1 MVYSNS
7 QIIQKE
13 GQCLSHESDY
23 HRKTKY
29 LLSNILLSQYG
40 HNISKIITEEQI
52 GDRRA
57 DVFIQLRS
65 GKKIAIEIQN
75 SIMSV
80 KDLQQRTEDYNDLGI
95 YVLWILNGQ
104 GVVCAEEKVP
114 KQREVVKLSTLERYL
129 HYLYGGRVYYLN
141 LQENKTQVSLFGLH
155 YTCSLK
161 RKYRNKRFRTNFSYY
176 YIMDQDPIRLGSYNL
191 LCTKFNNA
199 LLARFYDK
207 NLVIKIMNQIY
218 AYVSRYPTYK
228 NRKLLRKIRSHF
240 SLYNTSLLYH
250 AILKLIMYNE
260 IDIKIKKRYIKRS
273 FRKYYSKYQ
282 F

>member
-1 MVYSNS
+1 MVYTNS
-7 QIIQKE
+7 QIIRKD

-40 HNISKIITEEQI
+40 HNISKIITEEEI

-57 DVFIQLRS
+57 DIFIQLHNK
-65 GKKIAIEIQN
+65 KKIAIEIQN

-80 KDLQQRTEDYNDLGI
+80 KEVKQRTEDYNKRGI
-95 YVLWILNGQ
+95 YVLWILNGK
-104 GVVCAEEKVP
+104 GIVCAEGKVP
-114 KQREVVKLSTLERYL
+114 IRREVVKLSTLERYL

-141 LQENKTQVSLFGLH
+141 LQENKNQVSLFGLH

-161 RKYRNKRFRTNFSYY
+161 RKYRNKRFRTKFSYY
-176 YIMDQDPIRLGSYNL
+176 YIMDQDPIQLGSYNL

-207 NLVIKIMNQIY
+207 NLVTKVMNQIQ
-218 AYVSRYPTYK
+218 AFVSQYPTYNNK
-228 NRKLLRKIRSHF
+228 KLLRKIRSHF
-240 SLYNTSLLYH
+240 SMYNTSLLYH

-260 IDIKIKKRYIKRS
+260 IDIKKRHIKRS